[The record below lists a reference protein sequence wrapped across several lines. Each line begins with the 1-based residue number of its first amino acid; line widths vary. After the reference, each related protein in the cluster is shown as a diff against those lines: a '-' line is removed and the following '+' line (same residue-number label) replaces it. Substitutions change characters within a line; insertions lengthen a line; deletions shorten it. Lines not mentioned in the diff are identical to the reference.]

1 MHVPV
6 CPAGVS
12 RHLTRPRICRYLNSS
27 VKPSFKDAD
36 PHLIEF
42 PSIVIS
48 FTNGVMKN
56 INMDDH
62 KGTFQDISRFYR

>member
-12 RHLTRPRICRYLNSS
+12 RHLTRPRIFRCVNPS
-27 VKPSFKDAD
+27 VKPSFKGAD

-56 INMDDH
+56 TNHDDH
-62 KGTFQDISRFYR
+62 KGTFPFIF